1 MDVSV
6 LYKIPNDNV
15 IWESSESS
23 DNEEVDNDWEK
34 EENITTIDNTVEHVY
49 IMNKI
54 DDISEWSG
62 VTSSIKRGEIGLTY
76 YTRFPKVDHQK
87 ERFLESIKGKD
98 THNIIDLALRETVLN
113 IFKDAKSRGYN
124 SILILNDSARFHSN
138 AKMLF
143 STGLNSINRIHSNW
157 KVIHLSAIQSN
168 YNTSSDKN
176 YYFPNIYTRSHYA
189 FIIRDII
196 NDGIQKLQSGISI
209 DDFLKPYNNNKE
221 TLVLYPNIV
230 LNTDNISQY
239 GRDIEGYT
247 IISRPKKTPLISVIM
262 TAYNSARYI
271 KYSIQSILS
280 QTYTNFELIIVDDCS
295 KDTTGKI
302 IEELA
307 RKDPRIIYLK
317 NKTNYGKYVSKNIG
331 IKHSKGQYITF
342 QDSDD
347 YSIRNRLQLQ
357 LKTITNS
364 NYLVCY
370 GKYINKEM
378 KKHFCEITLFMRR
391 DCIDY
396 IGYFDSVRFGAD
408 TEYRGR
414 LELLKIP
421 IKILDNYVYSRL
433 DRLME
438 GNNIG
443 NPTSLTNHKRT
454 GMNSKLRLIYRKS
467 FECYHSLIK
476 TKKGMRNRSYYMN
489 FPLTERPFQIL
500 VNDIYERNSICVQLN
515 DTDKYIYKVKL

>member
-15 IWESSESS
+15 LWES
-23 DNEEVDNDWEK
+23 EEDQTDEEDTLNDDC
-34 EENITTIDNTVEHVY
+34 ITIDKTVEHVY

-54 DDISEWSG
+54 DDISQWSG

-87 ERFLESIKGKD
+87 ERFLKSVEGD
-98 THNIIDLALRETVLN
+98 NRNIVDLALTKTVLN
-113 IFKDAKSRGYN
+113 IFKEAKLREYN
-124 SILILNDSARFHSN
+124 SILILNDRARFHSN

-143 STGLNSINRIHSNW
+143 SGGMNNINRICPNW
-157 KVIHLSAIQSN
+157 KVVHLSAIQSN
-168 YNTSSDKN
+168 YNSSSDKN
-176 YYFPNIYTRSHYA
+176 YYIPNVYTRSHYA

-196 NDGIQKLQSGISI
+196 DDGIKKLESGISL
-209 DDFLKPYNNNKE
+209 DEFFKSYNNNKE
-221 TLVLYPNIV
+221 AFVLYPNIV

-239 GRDIEGYT
+239 GRDVEGYT

-271 KYSIQSILS
+271 RYSITSILS
-280 QTYTNFELIIVDDCS
+280 QTYTNFELIIIDDCS
-295 KDTTGKI
+295 RDTTAKI
-302 IEELA
+302 IDEFA
-307 RKDPRIIYLK
+307 RKDSRIVYLK
-317 NKTNYGKYVSKNIG
+317 NKQNYGTYVSKNIG

-357 LKTITNS
+357 LNTITES

-378 KKHFCEITLFMRR
+378 KMQFCEITLFMRR

-408 TEYRGR
+408 TEYRRR

-421 IKILDNYVYSRL
+421 IKILDTYVYSRL

-454 GMNSKLRLIYRKS
+454 GLNSKLRLIYRKS

-476 TKKGMRNRSYYMN
+476 TKKGMRKKSYFMD
-489 FPLTERPFQIL
+489 FPQIKRPFQIL
-500 VNDIYERNSICVQLN
+500 VNDTYEHNSICVQLN

>member
-1 MDVSV
+1 MDISV

-15 IWESSESS
+15 LWESDDE
-23 DNEEVDNDWEK
+23 
-34 EENITTIDNTVEHVY
+34 TTIEDENENDEGTIDKTVQHVY

-54 DDISEWSG
+54 DDISPWSG
-62 VTSSIKRGEIGLTY
+62 VTGSIKRSEIGLTY
-76 YTRFPKVDHQK
+76 YTRYPKVDHQK
-87 ERFLESIKGKD
+87 ERFIKEVEKGDKKSQ
-98 THNIIDLALRETVLN
+98 NIIDLALTKTVLN
-113 IFKDAKSRGYN
+113 IFKEALSRNYK
-124 SILILNDSARFHSN
+124 SILILNDTARFHNNS
-138 AKMLF
+138 KLLF
-143 STGLNSINRIHSNW
+143 LTGLTNINRINPNW

-168 YNTSSDKN
+168 YNTSTDKN
-176 YYFPNIYTRSHYA
+176 YYYPNIYTRSHYA

-196 NDGIQKLQSGISI
+196 EEGIHKLESGLSL
-209 DDFLKPYNNNKE
+209 DEFFQPYNNSKD
-221 TLVLYPNIV
+221 TFVLYPNIV
-230 LNTDNISQY
+230 LNTDNILQY
-239 GRDIEGYT
+239 GREAEGYT

-262 TAYNSARYI
+262 TAFNSARYI

-280 QTYTNFELIIVDDCS
+280 QTYTNFELIIIDDCS

-302 IEELA
+302 IEEFA
-307 RKDPRIIYLK
+307 RKDSRIIHLK
-317 NKTNYGKYVSKNIG
+317 NKTNYGTYVSKNIG

-357 LKTITNS
+357 LNTLIKND
-364 NYLVCY
+364 YLVCY
-370 GKYINKEM
+370 GKYMNKDM
-378 KKHFCEITLFMRR
+378 KMQFCEITLFMRR
-391 DCIDY
+391 DCIDF

-408 TEYRGR
+408 SEYRRR

-421 IKILDNYVYSRL
+421 IKVLDNYVYSRL

-476 TKKGMRNRSYYMN
+476 TKKGMKKRTYFID
-489 FPLTERPFQIL
+489 FPLDKRPFQIL
-500 VNDIYERNSICVQLN
+500 VNDNIERSSIIVELN